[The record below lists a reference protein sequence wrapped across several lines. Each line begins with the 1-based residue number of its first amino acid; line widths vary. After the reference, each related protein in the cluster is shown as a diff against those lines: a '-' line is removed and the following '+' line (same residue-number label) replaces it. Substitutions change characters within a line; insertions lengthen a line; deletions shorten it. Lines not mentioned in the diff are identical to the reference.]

1 MQTKKA
7 NSHTLNRTFFV
18 FLMILTLL
26 SYSCTKKQEQVTN
39 ISEKVNFIHLEGY
52 LAAPPAIHEEFMYV
66 PSGSGAVHKLEVES
80 GKIVWT
86 YDEIGG
92 FINNTPILTED
103 SVIIIDSQG
112 ELLAIDKETGAKKW
126 KKPEEPETEWSLGS
140 KKLGVLTVTGCFG
153 YNPLNK
159 IIIMG
164 DVQGR
169 IFGVSPQDGSL
180 IWMRELKAKVIAPPQ
195 FKENAVFIA
204 AMGGR
209 LHALYMHDG
218 SDYWKASKVKVTG
231 IEGSIKVEEG
241 AEGVTSEKNYFITL
255 KYNYNFDPS
264 DNFGLEEK
272 NIIEIMLL
280 DESKLPIKIKKEE
293 GEEDSIVI
301 KGIDAGKHIV
311 PGSQLQEKEIKLAGT
326 PEKEKDCPVT
336 VVVKDSEG
344 NIIDILEEILGS
356 RGEAKR
362 MIRQGG
368 IYIDGSRIDDIELK
382 LDFRK
387 KDDYIL
393 KIGKRR
399 FYKITDK

>member
-1 MQTKKA
+1 MQTKKE

-26 SYSCTKKQEQVTN
+26 SYSCAKKQEQVTS

-52 LAAPPAIHEEFMYV
+52 LAAPPAIDEGFMYV
-66 PSGSGAVHKLEVES
+66 SSGSGTVHKLEVES
-80 GKIVWT
+80 GEIVWT
-86 YDEIGG
+86 CDDIEG

-112 ELLAIDKETGAKKW
+112 ELLAVDKETGEKKW
-126 KKPEEPETEWSLGS
+126 KKPEEPETEWFLGS

-159 IIIMG
+159 IIVMG
-164 DVQGR
+164 DIQGR
-169 IFGVSPQDGSL
+169 IFGVSPRDGSL
-180 IWMRELKAKVIAPPQ
+180 IWMRELKAKIIAPPQ

-209 LHALYMHDG
+209 LHALYVHDG
-218 SDYWKASKVKVTG
+218 SDYWRAPKIKVTG
-231 IEGSIKVEEG
+231 IEGSIKVGED
-241 AEGVTSEKNYFITL
+241 AEGVATEKNYFITL

-264 DNFGLEEK
+264 DNFGREEK
-272 NIIEIMLL
+272 SNIEIMLL
-280 DESKLPIKIKKEE
+280 DENKLPVKLKKEE

-311 PGSQLQEKEIKLAGT
+311 PGSQLQKKEIKLAGT
-326 PEKEKDCPVT
+326 PGKEKDCPIT

-344 NIIDILEEILGS
+344 NIIDTLETEVS
-356 RGEAKR
+356 FKFTE
-362 MIRQGG
+362 
-368 IYIDGSRIDDIELK
+368 E
-382 LDFRK
+382 K
-387 KDDYIL
+387 KEQADT
-393 KIGKRR
+393 
-399 FYKITDK
+399 F